1 MLDQREFKMFK
12 AEQIRKDHIPN
23 GVSVQNPI
31 VITQAK
37 GARMW
42 DLEQREYIDFAGGIG
57 CLNVGSSHPEVIQA
71 IKEQADQF
79 LHTCFHV
86 TMNAP
91 YLQLVDE
98 LCQLAPI
105 SGQKKAILANSGA
118 EAVENA
124 IKIARSYTK
133 RSAIIAFESA
143 FHGRT
148 QMTLSLTSKVHPYKA
163 GFGPFAP
170 EVYRLP
176 YANCYHCPVGQ
187 SFGSCEYECVNTL
200 RQAFDTYVD
209 ANDVAAL
216 IIEPVQGEGG
226 FIVPPPN
233 YLPQLREIC
242 REKGIVFIVDEVQSG
257 FGRTGAMFA
266 IDHYDS
272 LDPDMITMA
281 KSLGAGLPISA
292 VVGRKEMMDSTEVG
306 GLGGTYGGNP
316 LSVAAALKVLEIIE
330 REQLANRAKD
340 LGSMTVSFLLHLQKQ
355 FTMIGNVRGQ
365 GAMVAMEFVKDL
377 VSKEPFPEAVASI
390 SKKCL
395 EKGLITVKAGVYNNV
410 IRFLYPLVITDDELK
425 RGLAILQE
433 AIIETAEELGQE
445 RIEVQTMS

>member
-1 MLDQREFKMFK
+1 MSPKNRFELTN
-12 AEQIRKDHIPN
+12 AEQIRQDRIPK
-23 GVSVQNPI
+23 GISVQNPI

-37 GARMW
+37 GAQMW
-42 DLEQREYIDFAGGIG
+42 DSEQREYLDFAGGIG

-98 LCQLAPI
+98 LCRVAPI
-105 SGQKKAILANSGA
+105 SGEKKAMLANSGA

-133 RSAIIAFESA
+133 RSAVIAFEYA

-176 YANCYHCPVGQ
+176 YANCYRCPVGRT
-187 SFGSCEYECVNTL
+187 FESCEYECVNAL

-216 IIEPVQGEGG
+216 IVEPVQGEGG

-233 YLPQLREIC
+233 YLPQLREVC

-266 IDHYDS
+266 IEHYES
-272 LDPDMITMA
+272 LDPDLITMA

-292 VVGRKEMMDSTEVG
+292 VVGRKEIMDSTEVG

-316 LSVAAALKVLEIIE
+316 LSVAAALKVIEITE
-330 REQLANRAKD
+330 RDHLAERAQH
-340 LGSMTVSFLLHLQKQ
+340 LGFVTVSFLMDLQKRVA
-355 FTMIGNVRGQ
+355 MIGDVRGL
-365 GAMVAMEFVKDL
+365 GAMVAMEFVKNRA
-377 VSKEPFPEAVASI
+377 SKEPFPEAVAAI
-390 SKKCL
+390 SRKCL
-395 EKGLITVKAGVYNNV
+395 EKGLITVKAGVHNNV
-410 IRFLYPLVITDDELK
+410 IRFLYPLIITEDELN

-433 AIIETAEELGQE
+433 AVVETATELGHPMS
-445 RIEVQTMS
+445 EVQTIS